1 MKLHAPTVK
10 AAVEFGT
17 LLVQTQDLDPI
28 YTAINGVVLGTA
40 VQHRMLLAYW
50 CLYHLGA
57 AAFIA
62 EKSRSDAEFWE
73 NLMVAAVNK
82 GLKWPRGSERRHWR
96 GEQAIKSARE
106 LAVNHKS
113 ASDALEH
120 WAEVPTFAE
129 VTRRVQL
136 NRGFGPWIAF
146 KVADMFERVL
156 HVPIDFSTCELG
168 FYSEPL
174 KGAFLLK
181 DGRIPLSGEEW
192 DNGPSREEEANV
204 VRDVVKQLLAGSLGQ
219 LKAPPDRKR
228 KLNVQE
234 IETILC
240 KFKSMK
246 GGHYHVGK
254 DITEVR
260 HGLEGWGDLAQEL
273 QKHAPKELA

>member
-28 YTAINGVVLGTA
+28 YTAINGVKLKDATL
-40 VQHRMLLAYW
+40 HRMLVAYW
-50 CLYHLGA
+50 CLYHLGVS
-57 AAFIA
+57 AFIA
-62 EKSRSDAEFWE
+62 EKSRSDSEFWE

-96 GEQAIKSARE
+96 GEQATKSARE
-106 LAVNHKS
+106 LAQRYQSTLELIDHWS
-113 ASDALEH
+113 AE
-120 WAEVPTFAE
+120 PTFHG
-129 VTRRVQL
+129 VTQCVQS

-146 KVADMFERVL
+146 KVADMLERVL
-156 HVPIDFSTCELG
+156 HVPVDFSTCELG

-181 DGRIPLSGEEW
+181 DGFLLDTQPSGEH
-192 DNGPSREEEANV
+192 GASV
-204 VRDVVKQLLAGSLGQ
+204 VREVVKQLLASSFGQ

-228 KLNVQE
+228 KVNIQE
-234 IETILC
+234 IETLTC
-240 KFKSMK
+240 KYKSFYN
-246 GGHYHVGK
+246 GHYFVGK

-260 HGLEGWGDLAQEL
+260 HGLVGWGDLAQEL
-273 QKHAPKELA
+273 LKHAPKEVLRD